1 MRDRSQPRQFEHCF
15 ARLLFPL
22 LGCSQP
28 SSLQDQ
34 MKSMVPFA
42 SSPNSTAAEWLQA
55 SLSAQEGAELHSGDS
70 WLELNFSLEVSNAN
84 EHVKNPL

>member
-1 MRDRSQPRQFEHCF
+1 
-15 ARLLFPL
+15 
-22 LGCSQP
+22 
-28 SSLQDQ
+28 

-84 EHVKNPL
+84 EHVKNPLWVDSKLKPEMMLSKWLSQRVSRWRSCCGF

>member
-1 MRDRSQPRQFEHCF
+1 
-15 ARLLFPL
+15 
-22 LGCSQP
+22 
-28 SSLQDQ
+28 
-34 MKSMVPFA
+34 MKNTVPFA